1 MSSKAKRQRG
11 KAAAKAPPKKGTK
24 RARDEDKADKFAES
38 VLASVT
44 CPISHSLVV
53 QPVVAEDG
61 QVYERERIETWLQ
74 KKETSPFTRKPM
86 GTQLVDSVASRS
98 IVASAIENGLVD
110 AEAASAWHLGSAR
123 LKVVEKLPGG
133 LDAAKEHLDAA
144 AKSPER
150 EMLLKAFKLREQV
163 KKFGDEAAALGLG
176 SEVER
181 LLQYK
186 AAGSLSGRPM
196 TEWRDDLVEG
206 QSVIRVI
213 DDVDELEHLCERL
226 APGAEED
233 VGWNE
238 DMRHLCGRECVID
251 CLNDECRAYGVDDD
265 YLVPF
270 DACILVRV

>member
-24 RARDEDKADKFAES
+24 RARDEDRSDKLFAES

-133 LDAAKEHLDAA
+133 FDAAKEHLDAA

-176 SEVER
+176 DGQEQPQAQQQQQQQQQHEQQQQQPSE
-181 LLQYK
+181 
-186 AAGSLSGRPM
+186 SS
-196 TEWRDDLVEG
+196 
-206 QSVIRVI
+206 S
-213 DDVDELEHLCERL
+213 
-226 APGAEED
+226 
-233 VGWNE
+233 
-238 DMRHLCGRECVID
+238 
-251 CLNDECRAYGVDDD
+251 
-265 YLVPF
+265 
-270 DACILVRV
+270 

>member
-1 MSSKAKRQRG
+1 M
-11 KAAAKAPPKKGTK
+11 
-24 RARDEDKADKFAES
+24 
-38 VLASVT
+38 
-44 CPISHSLVV
+44 I
-53 QPVVAEDG
+53 
-61 QVYERERIETWLQ
+61 Y
-74 KKETSPFTRKPM
+74 
-86 GTQLVDSVASRS
+86 TQ
-98 IVASAIENGLVD
+98 VD
-110 AEAASAWHLGSAR
+110 AEAATAWHLGSAR
-123 LKVVEKLPGG
+123 LKIVEKLPGG
-133 LDAAKEHLDAA
+133 FDAAKEHLDAA

-186 AAGSLSGRPM
+186 AAGSPTGRPM

>member
-98 IVASAIENGLVD
+98 IVSSAIENGLVATCVEINQCVGCFTKSFLGDD
-110 AEAASAWHLGSAR
+110 AAVLARSSGEEPASPRHRAGAASMAW
-123 LKVVEKLPGG
+123 
-133 LDAAKEHLDAA
+133 
-144 AKSPER
+144 
-150 EMLLKAFKLREQV
+150 
-163 KKFGDEAAALGLG
+163 
-176 SEVER
+176 
-181 LLQYK
+181 
-186 AAGSLSGRPM
+186 RPM
-196 TEWRDDLVEG
+196 R
-206 QSVIRVI
+206 RVSTN
-213 DDVDELEHLCERL
+213 
-226 APGAEED
+226 AS
-233 VGWNE
+233 
-238 DMRHLCGRECVID
+238 
-251 CLNDECRAYGVDDD
+251 
-265 YLVPF
+265 
-270 DACILVRV
+270 

>member
-98 IVASAIENGLVD
+98 IVSSAIENGLVD
-110 AEAASAWHLGSAR
+110 AEAATACVEINQCVGCIFSAMTRLSWLGRAARNRHRHAIEQASAAMADEDAMIQHER
-123 LKVVEKLPGG
+123 AVEL
-133 LDAAKEHLDAA
+133 
-144 AKSPER
+144 
-150 EMLLKAFKLREQV
+150 
-163 KKFGDEAAALGLG
+163 
-176 SEVER
+176 
-181 LLQYK
+181 
-186 AAGSLSGRPM
+186 
-196 TEWRDDLVEG
+196 
-206 QSVIRVI
+206 
-213 DDVDELEHLCERL
+213 
-226 APGAEED
+226 
-233 VGWNE
+233 
-238 DMRHLCGRECVID
+238 
-251 CLNDECRAYGVDDD
+251 
-265 YLVPF
+265 
-270 DACILVRV
+270 

>member
-1 MSSKAKRQRG
+1 M
-11 KAAAKAPPKKGTK
+11 
-24 RARDEDKADKFAES
+24 
-38 VLASVT
+38 
-44 CPISHSLVV
+44 
-53 QPVVAEDG
+53 
-61 QVYERERIETWLQ
+61 
-74 KKETSPFTRKPM
+74 
-86 GTQLVDSVASRS
+86 
-98 IVASAIENGLVD
+98 
-110 AEAASAWHLGSAR
+110 
-123 LKVVEKLPGG
+123 
-133 LDAAKEHLDAA
+133 
-144 AKSPER
+144 
-150 EMLLKAFKLREQV
+150 
-163 KKFGDEAAALGLG
+163 AALGLG

-186 AAGSLSGRPM
+186 PSGSLAGRPM

>member
-24 RARDEDKADKFAES
+24 RARDEDKSDKFAES

-133 LDAAKEHLDAA
+133 AV
-144 AKSPER
+144 
-150 EMLLKAFKLREQV
+150 LRENYC
-163 KKFGDEAAALGLG
+163 GDSPRHRAISTQA
-176 SEVER
+176 STR
-181 LLQYK
+181 PRSTSTRRQ
-186 AAGSLSGRPM
+186 SRPSGRC
-196 TEWRDDLVEG
+196 
-206 QSVIRVI
+206 S
-213 DDVDELEHLCERL
+213 
-226 APGAEED
+226 
-233 VGWNE
+233 
-238 DMRHLCGRECVID
+238 
-251 CLNDECRAYGVDDD
+251 
-265 YLVPF
+265 
-270 DACILVRV
+270 

>member
-98 IVASAIENGLVD
+98 IVSSAIENGLVATCVEINQCVGCFTKSFLGDD
-110 AEAASAWHLGSAR
+110 AAVLARSCGEEPASPRLEPASRRWRGGRRDDSAR
-123 LKVVEKLPGG
+123 TRRK
-133 LDAAKEHLDAA
+133 
-144 AKSPER
+144 
-150 EMLLKAFKLREQV
+150 
-163 KKFGDEAAALGLG
+163 
-176 SEVER
+176 
-181 LLQYK
+181 
-186 AAGSLSGRPM
+186 
-196 TEWRDDLVEG
+196 
-206 QSVIRVI
+206 
-213 DDVDELEHLCERL
+213 
-226 APGAEED
+226 
-233 VGWNE
+233 
-238 DMRHLCGRECVID
+238 
-251 CLNDECRAYGVDDD
+251 
-265 YLVPF
+265 
-270 DACILVRV
+270 ILISTQQLT

>member
-1 MSSKAKRQRG
+1 M
-11 KAAAKAPPKKGTK
+11 
-24 RARDEDKADKFAES
+24 
-38 VLASVT
+38 
-44 CPISHSLVV
+44 
-53 QPVVAEDG
+53 
-61 QVYERERIETWLQ
+61 
-74 KKETSPFTRKPM
+74 
-86 GTQLVDSVASRS
+86 
-98 IVASAIENGLVD
+98 
-110 AEAASAWHLGSAR
+110 
-123 LKVVEKLPGG
+123 KLPGG

-186 AAGSLSGRPM
+186 PTGSLAGRPM

-251 CLNDECRAYGVDDD
+251 CLNDECRAYGVGC
-265 YLVPF
+265 YRSRSRR
-270 DACILVRV
+270 ILVRVHVSFLGGPTRACSASLFPIRLAPR

>member
-110 AEAASAWHLGSAR
+110 AEAATAC
-123 LKVVEKLPGG
+123 VEINQCVGCT
-133 LDAAKEHLDAA
+133 EN
-144 AKSPER
+144 S
-150 EMLLKAFKLREQV
+150 
-163 KKFGDEAAALGLG
+163 
-176 SEVER
+176 
-181 LLQYK
+181 
-186 AAGSLSGRPM
+186 SLSHFAATTWPRWLGRATRNRHRHAIEQAPRR
-196 TEWRDDLVEG
+196 WRG
-206 QSVIRVI
+206 GRR
-213 DDVDELEHLCERL
+213 DE
-226 APGAEED
+226 
-233 VGWNE
+233 
-238 DMRHLCGRECVID
+238 
-251 CLNDECRAYGVDDD
+251 RAVK
-265 YLVPF
+265 F
-270 DACILVRV
+270 

>member
-1 MSSKAKRQRG
+1 
-11 KAAAKAPPKKGTK
+11 
-24 RARDEDKADKFAES
+24 
-38 VLASVT
+38 
-44 CPISHSLVV
+44 
-53 QPVVAEDG
+53 
-61 QVYERERIETWLQ
+61 
-74 KKETSPFTRKPM
+74 M

-144 AKSPER
+144 ANTPER

-186 AAGSLSGRPM
+186 PSGSLAGGPDRVARRP
-196 TEWRDDLVEG
+196 RGGPVGDLF
-206 QSVIRVI
+206 I
-213 DDVDELEHLCERL
+213 DDVDELEHLA
-226 APGAEED
+226 APGS
-233 VGWNE
+233 
-238 DMRHLCGRECVID
+238 GRGRRRGLERGYAAFAWQECVIPAG
-251 CLNDECRAYGVDDD
+251 RRMPR
-265 YLVPF
+265 VPNG
-270 DACILVRV
+270 

>member
-150 EMLLKAFKLREQV
+150 EMLL
-163 KKFGDEAAALGLG
+163 
-176 SEVER
+176 
-181 LLQYK
+181 
-186 AAGSLSGRPM
+186 SL
-196 TEWRDDLVEG
+196 
-206 QSVIRVI
+206 IHI
-213 DDVDELEHLCERL
+213 
-226 APGAEED
+226 
-233 VGWNE
+233 
-238 DMRHLCGRECVID
+238 
-251 CLNDECRAYGVDDD
+251 
-265 YLVPF
+265 
-270 DACILVRV
+270 

>member
-98 IVASAIENGLVD
+98 IVSSAIENGLVD
-110 AEAASAWHLGSAR
+110 ACVEINQCVGCTAVLARSSGEELASLLHRAGVASMAW
-123 LKVVEKLPGG
+123 
-133 LDAAKEHLDAA
+133 
-144 AKSPER
+144 
-150 EMLLKAFKLREQV
+150 
-163 KKFGDEAAALGLG
+163 
-176 SEVER
+176 
-181 LLQYK
+181 
-186 AAGSLSGRPM
+186 RP
-196 TEWRDDLVEG
+196 TRRF
-206 QSVIRVI
+206 STN
-213 DDVDELEHLCERL
+213 
-226 APGAEED
+226 AS
-233 VGWNE
+233 
-238 DMRHLCGRECVID
+238 
-251 CLNDECRAYGVDDD
+251 
-265 YLVPF
+265 
-270 DACILVRV
+270 